1 MRYFSKVFTVIF
13 LILLSSN
20 ANSQN
25 FDVNAKPAP
34 APLGLIEFLG
44 EFEVDDKKVIIRE
57 DGGRLHAIFNPTVD
71 GTRPENLKDWPL
83 SFVSP
88 AKYTYSFNGNFATF
102 IFQYDNDKN
111 VKALVIN
118 GEVYPRNNIEPRDG
132 QSFKVTLDKSIEEY
146 IADALKATPP
156 KQEGDFREQDLVD
169 VSEVL
174 ENLRLDV
181 RYAGTN
187 NFLNAPTYSQAK
199 SFFQRPAL
207 MALNKA
213 NKKFND
219 MGYGI
224 LVHDAYRP
232 WYVTKVF
239 WDATEGFERDF
250 VANPQSGSKHN
261 MGSAIDLTLYDLKT
275 GEVIKMV
282 GTYDEMSDRSYPD
295 YMGGTA
301 LERWYRDLLR
311 TTIEAQGFKVVSN
324 EWWHYDHEEWRN
336 YPILNKTFEEL
347 LMN

>member
-1 MRYFSKVFTVIF
+1 MRNSSKLFIVIF
-13 LILLSSN
+13 SILFSFN
-20 ANSQN
+20 ASALDFKLNE
-25 FDVNAKPAP
+25 KPAP
-34 APLGLIEFLG
+34 SPLNLIEFFG
-44 EFEVDDKKVIIRE
+44 EFELNGEKVIIRE

-71 GTRPENLKDWPL
+71 GTRPENLEDWPL
-83 SFVSP
+83 SFISP
-88 AKYTYSFNGNFATF
+88 AKYTYSFKGEFATF
-102 IFQYDNDKN
+102 IFQYDKDKN

-118 GEVYPRNNIEPRDG
+118 DEIYQRNNIEPRDG

-146 IADALKATPP
+146 ISDALNATPP
-156 KQEGDFREQDLVD
+156 KQKGEFREQELVD
-169 VSEVL
+169 VTDVL
-174 ENLRLDV
+174 ENVRLDV

-207 MALNKA
+207 MALNRA

-250 VANPQSGSKHN
+250 VADPESGSKHN

-311 TTIEAQGFKVVSN
+311 TTIEAEGFKVVSN
-324 EWWHYDHEEWRN
+324 EWWHYDHEEWRK

-347 LMN
+347 STN